1 MNQQIG
7 KDVWFSLILKV
18 FLKRSYQKLVSIQ
31 LLSQWVVSLN
41 WSASF
46 IQQVLIEH
54 LPGFEGC
61 NACRVFPLSAK
72 KWAVS
77 NCSPL
82 RHNWGTLEVLCK
94 VLPGKIPQGW
104 YFTYCFVIWA
114 LRASINTD
122 VVCSWVVQASRIA
135 YLQEY
140 RARKRIMTLTFDKC
154 EISVRNFEIW
164 NVLPRH
170 PHKSLLQLGIQSCN
184 AVTTLQKHS

>member
-1 MNQQIG
+1 MQ
-7 KDVWFSLILKV
+7 SL
-18 FLKRSYQKLVSIQ
+18 S
-31 LLSQWVVSLN
+31 
-41 WSASF
+41 
-46 IQQVLIEH
+46 
-54 LPGFEGC
+54 
-61 NACRVFPLSAK
+61 LSAK

-122 VVCSWVVQASRIA
+122 AACSWVVQASRIA

-140 RARKRIMTLTFDKC
+140 RARKRIMTLIFAKC
-154 EISVRNFEIW
+154 EISVRNLEIW

-170 PHKSLLQLGIQSCN
+170 PHNILSVTAGNTELQRSDHPAEAQLTNAMLAFKIRTLGSTPS
-184 AVTTLQKHS
+184 VVRGTGGSST